1 MHASPPLLPCPHCGL
16 AIPPGTF
23 HEGHEACLEAIEQAM
38 TLAGRTGDAIAILRR
53 YGNVREAAGEVN
65 GRLKALH
72 EIAVDYQRNT
82 ES

>member
-1 MHASPPLLPCPHCGL
+1 MNQIPCPYCGL
-16 AIPPGTF
+16 PIQPGTY
-23 HEGHEACLEAIEQAM
+23 HEGHDACLEAIEMAM
-38 TLAGRTGDAIAILRR
+38 TLAGRQGDALAILRR
-53 YGNVREAAGEVN
+53 YGDVREAAGEVN